1 MMRLFSRPKLNRR
14 WMLAA
19 GVRGIKG
26 RVDLNVFNGTREQ
39 FEDFVSEYRVKHTY
53 KICEVDTIFD
63 GKKQ

>member
-1 MMRLFSRPKLNRR
+1 
-14 WMLAA
+14 MLAA

-26 RVDLNVFNGTREQ
+26 RVDLNVFNGTLKQ
-39 FEDFVSEYRVKHTY
+39 FEDFVSEYRVKHTC

>member
-1 MMRLFSRPKLNRR
+1 
-14 WMLAA
+14 MLAA

-26 RVDLNVFNGTREQ
+26 RADLNVFNSTWDQ

-53 KICEVDTIFD
+53 KNCEVDTIFD